1 MFSRKPNEK
10 KIKLYHGE
18 LVKTLDLLETV
29 WLKSD
34 EKGFL
39 TTDFI
44 TFADILCAVE
54 LEQTSKIL
62 KFPQPIYQIQIFNQ
76 LTQDSP
82 ISILTR
88 VARDCQ
94 HGMIV

>member
-1 MFSRKPNEK
+1 MFGRKPNDK

-34 EKGFL
+34 EKKFL

-54 LEQTSKIL
+54 LEQTSKNFRIPTKPII
-62 KFPQPIYQIQIFNQ
+62 KFSNFQ
-76 LTQDSP
+76 
-82 ISILTR
+82 
-88 VARDCQ
+88 
-94 HGMIV
+94 